1 MKPAPLC
8 LCCGSSAV
16 RLVPGCDGLASVSSD
31 CKPVAANG
39 ALGSCKQCGLVQ
51 KIIDPDYRKH
61 IDRIYSNYD
70 SYYQGG
76 GLEQMVFDER
86 AGAIRRSELLARHLD
101 VTGLLPADGR
111 CLDFGCG
118 RGAFLRAIGSVRA
131 RWKLSGLELDDRN
144 LPALRSIPGFE
155 TLEIG
160 EAAGIS
166 GGYALLSMIHALEH
180 LLDPLATLK
189 ILREKIAADGYL
201 FIQVPNL
208 ADNPF
213 DLTIADHVSH
223 FTPHTLTSLLSA
235 AGFVVTTL
243 STDWV
248 KKEISAIAK
257 PAPVRASVERAP
269 DEATLAARHAAW
281 LTDVLSLAR
290 ETVRQRPFG
299 LFGTSIAAIWLS
311 GGLGDNIDFYI
322 DDDTARQHNGFL
334 GKLVLA
340 RSAVPDGSTVF
351 IGLAPAIANPIAE
364 QLRRAGVQ
372 AVTPPPIASGR
383 GDDA

>member
-1 MKPAPLC
+1 
-8 LCCGSSAV
+8 
-16 RLVPGCDGLASVSSD
+16 
-31 CKPVAANG
+31 
-39 ALGSCKQCGLVQ
+39 
-51 KIIDPDYRKH
+51 
-61 IDRIYSNYD
+61 
-70 SYYQGG
+70 
-76 GLEQMVFDER
+76 MVFDGR

-101 VTGLLPADGR
+101 GTGLLPANGR

-118 RGAFLRAIGSVRA
+118 RGAFLRAFGSVRP
-131 RWKLSGLELDDRN
+131 RWKLSGLELDERN

-160 EAAGIS
+160 EPAGIS
-166 GGYALLSMIHALEH
+166 GGYTLISMIHALEH

-189 ILREKIAADGYL
+189 FLRDKIDGYL

-223 FTPHTLTSLLSA
+223 FTPYTLTSLLGA

-248 KKEISAIAK
+248 KKEISVIAK
-257 PAPVRASVERAP
+257 PAPVRASLVRAP
-269 DEATLAARHAAW
+269 DEATLAAPQAAW
-281 LTDVLSLAR
+281 LADVLRLAR
-290 ETVRQRPFG
+290 ETVLRRPFG

-311 GGLGDNIDFYI
+311 ASLGDNIDFYI

-364 QLRRAGVQ
+364 QLRRAGVE

>member
-16 RLVPGCDGLASVSSD
+16 RVVPGCDGLSSVSSD
-31 CKPVAANG
+31 CKPVAAG
-39 ALGSCKQCGLVQ
+39 GTVGSCKQCGLVQ

-61 IDRIYSNYD
+61 IDRIYAEYD

-76 GLEQMVFDER
+76 GLEQMVFDGR

-101 VTGLLPADGR
+101 GTGLLPANGR

-118 RGAFLRAIGSVRA
+118 RGAFLRAFGSVRP
-131 RWKLSGLELDDRN
+131 RWKLSGLELDERN

-160 EAAGIS
+160 EPAGIS
-166 GGYALLSMIHALEH
+166 GGYTLISMIHALEH

-189 ILREKIAADGYL
+189 FLRDKIDGYL

-223 FTPHTLTSLLSA
+223 FTPYTLTSLLGA

-248 KKEISAIAK
+248 KKEISVIAK
-257 PAPVRASVERAP
+257 PAPVRASLVRAP
-269 DEATLAARHAAW
+269 DEATLAAPHAAW
-281 LTDVLSLAR
+281 LADVLRLAR
-290 ETVRQRPFG
+290 ETVLRRPFG

-311 GGLGDNIDFYI
+311 ASLGDNIDFYI

-364 QLRRAGVQ
+364 QLRRAGVE